1 MLDPV
6 ASYDLEMSSSFGRAL
21 LIELLNLVS
30 SGPFFKVLSMTY
42 TSAAGDASLAS
53 SASSSSPSPSLASA
67 SGVSTPIEIR
77 TYVDKALY
85 LSDVDKEA
93 IKVLKKHIEIGNDP
107 ARVKQIFQVTHC
119 SS

>member
-1 MLDPV
+1 M
-6 ASYDLEMSSSFGRAL
+6 
-21 LIELLNLVS
+21 
-30 SGPFFKVLSMTY
+30 
-42 TSAAGDASLAS
+42 
-53 SASSSSPSPSLASA
+53 
-67 SGVSTPIEIR
+67 EIR